1 MKAPAHKAGVVGL
14 SCLGIVCSLFHN
26 PHCLWLTSYEERRL
40 EEEEE
45 EEEEKI
51 KKILTLEQNVSVKAT
66 ENN

>member
-26 PHCLWLTSYEERRL
+26 PHFLWLTSYEERRL

-45 EEEEKI
+45 EEI

-66 ENN
+66 EN

>member
-14 SCLGIVCSLFHN
+14 SCLGIVCSLLHN

-40 EEEEE
+40 E